1 MQAGLTRTAS
11 PSQLLARLIETP
23 DLART
28 VRALPASTFSSL
40 VRHVGVADAGE
51 LVALATTEQL
61 VQAFDEDLFT
71 NAAPGER
78 ETFDG
83 GRFAVWLEVLLEA
96 GEEAAANRV
105 AELSEDF
112 VAHALSSLVLVLDEE
127 ALRLRMDEYGDDA
140 LRADKAIESAL
151 CEEIDGYLLFA
162 RSHEGWDAALAL
174 ILALDRDHRA
184 LLERLLSRCAAL
196 DSELTEDLDELTTV
210 LSEGATLA
218 GDVEAEREERRA
230 RQGYVEPRAARGFL
244 LLAREPLSKK
254 LADEPRDPITRA
266 FFREFDGARSVA
278 ASDRAPAPAVS
289 PSLPPAWVDLLG
301 APPDAPALPA
311 SSTVASVPGD
321 GGARLP
327 FIAAMELLRGEEP
340 ARFAE
345 RMAELGYLANVL
357 LAGAAAESALGKRR
371 LRPAEAAEAALAT
384 VMLGAEL
391 ELLQRRGGQ
400 RIATPEELSALLR
413 AHGAELLFRRAG
425 SALTQHQPTHRGFLL
440 SRDELVATLDTLA
453 R

>member
-1 MQAGLTRTAS
+1 MKPGLIRTTSPTR
-11 PSQLLARLIETP
+11 LLARLIETP

-40 VRHVGVADAGE
+40 VRHVGVEDAGE

-61 VQAFDEDLFT
+61 VQAFDEDLFA

-78 ETFDG
+78 ETFDA

-96 GEEAAANRV
+96 GDEAAANRV

-127 ALRLRMDEYGDDA
+127 ALRLRMDEDGDDA
-140 LRADKAIESAL
+140 RLADKAIESAL

-184 LLERLLSRCAAL
+184 LLERLLTRCAER
-196 DSELTEDLDELTTV
+196 DRRLTEDLDELTTV

-218 GDVEAEREERRA
+218 EDVEAEREERRA

-244 LLAREPLSKK
+244 LLAREPLSKQ

-266 FFREFDGARSVA
+266 FFREFDRARSVPAGDHRA
-278 ASDRAPAPAVS
+278 APSAS
-289 PSLPPAWVDLLG
+289 PSLPPAWIERLG
-301 APPDAPALPA
+301 TRADAPALLAP
-311 SSTVASVPGD
+311 SSEVSVPD
-321 GGARLP
+321 GGGAHLP
-327 FIAAMELLRGEEP
+327 FVVAMEHLREEEP
-340 ARFAE
+340 ALLAE

-357 LAGAAAESALGKRR
+357 LVGAAAGSAPGGRR

-391 ELLQRRGGQ
+391 ELRRGV
-400 RIATPEELSALLR
+400 RRTATSEDLCALLR
-413 AHGAELLFRRAG
+413 AHGAELLFRRAS
-425 SALTQHQPTHRGFLL
+425 SALTQHQPAHRGFLL
-440 SRDELVATLDTLA
+440 SRDEVVAALDTLA